1 METTAT
7 HRFTVEEFHR
17 MDGAGVFQDKRV
29 ELIEG
34 SIIDMAPIGFFHGGS
49 SNRLNWLFGEPAAK
63 GRWIV
68 SLQNSIA
75 LSEES
80 EPQPDLMLLKP
91 SPSFYTDRLPI
102 PEDVLLL
109 VEISHSTL
117 TLDRDVKIPL
127 YGQAGIVEVWII
139 NLQDKQLEVHR
150 EPHYT
155 GYASVTVLQAG
166 QKVSPLLFPDIKLNV
181 GELIKQGA

>member
-17 MDGAGVFQDKRV
+17 MDEAGVFQDKRV
-29 ELIEG
+29 ELIDG
-34 SIIDMAPIGFFHGGS
+34 NIIDMAPIGFFHGGS

-68 SLQNSIA
+68 SVQNAIA
-75 LSEES
+75 LNEDS

-91 SPSFYTDRLPI
+91 APSFYTDRLPT
-102 PEDVLLL
+102 PDDVLLL
-109 VEISHSTL
+109 IEISHATL
-117 TLDRDVKIPL
+117 TLDREVKIPL
-127 YGQAGIVEVWII
+127 YGRAGIVEVWII
-139 NLQDKQLEVHR
+139 NLQDRQLEVYR

-155 GYASVTVLQAG
+155 GYTSVTTLKAG
-166 QKVSPLLFPDIKLNV
+166 QKVSPRQFPDVKLNV
-181 GELIKQGA
+181 SDLVKQGA